1 MYAKGANATMPSPRA
16 SERRVGTNRTSHAR
30 GCSSGR
36 RIRQGRT
43 TASTRATDRLKR
55 ALAGTHRNSAPGRP
69 LLQAGQ
75 FELSQKLDLVLQPHV
90 ELLVSAPSR
99 LGHESESVGGRGAV
113 GVLDEVR
120 VLRRDLGASDPMAL
134 EP

>member
-1 MYAKGANATMPSPRA
+1 MYAKRANATMPSPRA

-90 ELLVSAPSR
+90 ELLVSAPAR
-99 LGHESESVGGRGAV
+99 LGHERESIGGRGAL
-113 GVLDEVR
+113 GVLHGNR
-120 VLRRDLGASDPMAL
+120 VLRRDPGPPPPLAP
-134 EP
+134 